1 MPDSI
6 AKYDMPLAK
15 VWQNC
20 RIFAMIQIWHAASL
34 GLSGRLICMLL
45 TKYSSEVVISFKCR
59 ILN

>member
-20 RIFAMIQIWHAASL
+20 RIFAMIQIWHVATCSL
-34 GLSGRLICMLL
+34 GLSGCLICMFLRGSY
-45 TKYSSEVVISFKCR
+45 KF
-59 ILN
+59 

>member
-20 RIFAMIQIWHAASL
+20 RIFAMIQIWHVASL
-34 GLSGRLICMLL
+34 GLSGRLICMFLRGSY
-45 TKYSSEVVISFKCR
+45 KF
-59 ILN
+59 